1 MLWFDGKSIS
11 AVVAYTIR
19 VQSFTYLKD
28 GKEHSSKFQ
37 ILKNLNFFYKFQDCG
52 IKLDSKK
59 NPCYPH
65 KNDIFCKP
73 CNRKKFSSDED
84 DDDSD
89 ENWKKWR
96 ENSKNI

>member
-1 MLWFDGKSIS
+1 M
-11 AVVAYTIR
+11 
-19 VQSFTYLKD
+19 
-28 GKEHSSKFQ
+28 
-37 ILKNLNFFYKFQDCG
+37 LNFQKSNYIFHKFQDCG

-89 ENWKKWR
+89 EN
-96 ENSKNI
+96 